1 LSGELKDG
9 TAFGGDPLED
19 CASMLVQHGF
29 SYTGKNDDQG
39 CLSFEPTN
47 IGKDILYSGTTGEP
61 LQAYVFMGPIYY
73 QKLKHMVKDKMHS
86 RARGPRAVLTR
97 QPTEGRSRGLLYFL

>member
-1 LSGELKDG
+1 MVQPLVVILWKTVHLCSFNMAFLIQVKMMTKD
-9 TAFGGDPLED
+9 AY
-19 CASMLVQHGF
+19 S
-29 SYTGKNDDQG
+29 
-39 CLSFEPTN
+39 SFEPTN
-47 IGKDILYSGTTGEP
+47 IGKDILYSGMTGEP

-73 QKLKHMVKDKMHS
+73 QKLKHMVKDKMHA